1 MTNTNI
7 NNNAQ
12 ASRPDVRSKFGC
24 IVADPPT
31 DLLQKGSLGAINH
44 YDLLPMERLKQLPVA
59 ELAKENAH
67 LWLWSTNA
75 ALEASFDL
83 ARAWGFTPRS
93 LFTWVKPRFGLG
105 NYLRNATE
113 QLIFATKGKAPVLY
127 KSQPNWGFFPIQ
139 DHSHKPEEWAA
150 IVTRV
155 SPGPYLEL
163 FARRRPPSVEGKEFA
178 IWGNEV
184 DSDIS
189 LAAWGFPVPSDAK
202 FADATE
208 EVPHDKS

>member
-1 MTNTNI
+1 MTRTDI
-7 NNNAQ
+7 NM
-12 ASRPDVRSKFGC
+12 SRKRPLPDPRGKYGC

-31 DLLQKGSLGAINH
+31 DVLQTGQHGAINH
-44 YDLLPMERLKQLPVA
+44 YDLLPMKRLRELPVG

-93 LFTWVKPRFGLG
+93 LFTWVKPKLGLG

-127 KSQPNWGFFPIQ
+127 KSQMNWGFFPVQ
-139 DHSHKPEEWAA
+139 DHSHKPEEFFS

-155 SPGPYLEL
+155 SPGDYLEL
-163 FARRRPPSVEGKEFA
+163 FARRRPPSVEGKEFS

-189 LAAWGFPVPSDAK
+189 LAEWGFPVPSDAK
-202 FADATE
+202 FKARKTGARDDE
-208 EVPHDKS
+208 S